1 MQIFTTQR
9 DLDWHKEGEHDT
21 VPKKCKFCGEVF
33 VHGSSLTRHVRLKH
47 EKSFVPSDKKSS
59 LYAPCPI
66 CKQTFYK
73 TSINKHIRIK
83 HQVRTN
89 PQFFGKLDIFWS
101 RPLQYC
107 RSDNICFIL
116 QGQKPFECEV
126 CKQRF
131 VTKCN
136 LINHEWQHKQVRSRP
151 FKCQL
156 CRKAYL
162 RQNLLDAHMRSHRGV
177 KPFVCNECGLQFANK
192 SNWQRHVAEHSG
204 ARNFCCP
211 RCDKRFSRGYYL
223 TDHMKTH
230 TGEKPYACGI
240 CGKTAATRSNYNS
253 HLRTHITREP
263 VNSEV

>member
-1 MQIFTTQR
+1 MQILWRSICPWFQFDTSCTTQTWKIIR
-9 DLDWHKEGEHDT
+9 PIGQEELLICS
-21 VPKKCKFCGEVF
+21 VPYMQTNV
-33 VHGSSLTRHVRLKH
+33 LQ
-47 EKSFVPSDKKSS
+47 DK
-59 LYAPCPI
+59 Y
-66 CKQTFYK
+66 KQTYPNQ
-73 TSINKHIRIK
+73 T
-83 HQVRTN
+83 
-89 PQFFGKLDIFWS
+89 PGKNQPSIFWETWYFKQFRS

-107 RSDNICFIL
+107 RSDNIFLIL